1 MIKTAIVPGSEVKY
15 GHLTCVVL
23 EDFED
28 SLLVL
33 SKDSIGEMPFDDEGC
48 NNFDISSLR
57 EYLND
62 GFIEELKENGADV
75 TALCE
80 FTIDLTSDDGL
91 KDYGNSTNKVNLLT
105 CDMYRKYRHLIPNL
119 DNWWWLATAYS
130 TKFNGY
136 AYYARLVYTKGTL
149 THSTALN
156 GNSGVRPALTLKS
169 DIFLSTENDGETTH
183 ELKCE
188 KITELLEELRT
199 ELISVLSM
207 RGNNVDSL

>member
-33 SKDSIGEMPFDDEGC
+33 SKDSIGEMPFDDEEC

-75 TALCE
+75 TALCDL
-80 FTIDLTSDDGL
+80 TIDLTSEDGL

-130 TKFNGY
+130 TISNGY
-136 AYYARLVYTKGTL
+136 ASYARIVYSDGTL
-149 THSTALN
+149 YDSRAHYDSR
-156 GNSGVRPALTLKS
+156 GVRPAFLIKS
-169 DIFLSTENDGETTH
+169 SIFESRNQDLSSFTTE
-183 ELKCE
+183 
-188 KITELLEELRT
+188 ELLREVLLRN
-199 ELISVLSM
+199 V
-207 RGNNVDSL
+207 GDNNDK